1 MRDTIIFHLKAIILK
16 NKIKSIPKEHSL
28 LKILFV
34 GILSSLLLLSIFFL
48 IYKGC
53 IFIKA
58 FPFGELLIE
67 RGLFLFFLTIFS
79 LIIFSSLVAGLST
92 LYISK
97 EVLLLRSLP
106 IPISSIFNIKFQEA
120 TILSSWAPIIFSI
133 PIVFGYGMAMRS
145 PFLIYPFAILAIP
158 LLTLISS
165 TIGTG
170 LLLILSLFF
179 PIKRGYILTLGLFL
193 LSIPLFLFCLKFG
206 IFKEI
211 SDKPFEFFGRLI
223 EGMAFSTHPLLPSSW
238 FVKGLKLV
246 EEKSREAIFYFF
258 VLLTNA
264 LFLFTLTN
272 SLALLFYLKGMER
285 IESSGSH
292 SKKMNLFRLIR
303 GAFFFLP
310 KRIKALCA
318 KDITIFLRDPMQIA
332 QFLIFFGIMFIY
344 ILNLPRT
351 PYQIDLL
358 YWKFLILFLNIAAL
372 SLITST
378 LTTRFV
384 FPLISLEGK
393 RFWVLMTSPLTK
405 KALVIEK
412 LILNTFIFLVIT
424 EILMLFLNKILKT
437 EPYISFLSLI
447 MIGIMSIVLVS
458 LSVCLGAI
466 YPDFKKENSASIVS
480 GLGGTINAI
489 ISLFYCL
496 SSILIIAIPA
506 SSYALNRLSL
516 LMIIKRLS
524 EEIWFFLLFSLLVFF
539 VPLILGIKRLEKVE
553 V

>member
-1 MRDTIIFHLKAIILK
+1 MFYLKLVIFKNTLK
-16 NKIKSIPKEHSL
+16 NILREHSL

-34 GILSSLLLLSIFFL
+34 GSLSSLLLFSIFFL
-48 IYKGC
+48 VYRGC
-53 IFIKA
+53 IFIKV

-79 LIIFSSLVAGLST
+79 LIVFSSLITSLST
-92 LYISK
+92 LYTSK
-97 EVLLLRSLP
+97 EVSLLRSLP
-106 IPISSIFNIKFQEA
+106 IPISSIFNVKFQEA
-120 TILSSWAPIIFSI
+120 TILSSWAPIIFCI
-133 PIVFGYGMAMRS
+133 PIITGYGIAMRS
-145 PFLIYPFAILAIP
+145 SFFIYPFIIFAIP

-165 TIGTG
+165 SIGTG
-170 LLLILSLFF
+170 LFLILSLFF
-179 PIKRGYILTLGLFL
+179 PIKKGFLLSIGLFL

-211 SDKPFEFFGRLI
+211 PDKPFEFFGRLI
-223 EGMAFSTHPLLPSSW
+223 EGMAFSTNPLLPSTW
-238 FVKGLKLV
+238 FVKGLKLA
-246 EEKSREAIFYFF
+246 EDKSLESIFYFF
-258 VLLTNA
+258 VLLVNA
-264 LFLFTLTN
+264 LFLFTITN
-272 SLALLFYLKGMER
+272 SFASLFYLKGMER

-292 SKKMNLFRLIR
+292 SRKMNLFKLIR
-303 GAFFFLP
+303 SLFFFLP

-318 KDITIFLRDPMQIA
+318 KDITVFLRDPMQIA

-351 PYQIDLL
+351 PYQIDVL
-358 YWKFLILFLNIAAL
+358 YWKFLILFLNISAL

-405 KALVIEK
+405 KALILQK
-412 LILNTFIFLVIT
+412 LILNTFIFFFIT
-424 EILMLFLNKILKT
+424 EGLMTFLNKILAT
-437 EPYISFLSLI
+437 EAYISFLSFI
-447 MIGIMSIVLVS
+447 MIGIISIILAS

-466 YPDFKKENSASIVS
+466 YPDFKKENPTSIVS

-496 SSILIIAIPA
+496 FSILIIAVPA
-506 SSYALNRLSL
+506 SSYALNRLSPF
-516 LMIIKRLS
+516 MIIKRLS
-524 EEIWFFLLFSLLVFF
+524 TEIGFFLLFSIFAFF
-539 VPLILGIKRLEKVE
+539 IPLILGIRRLEKVE